1 MFTSSRASLFRDL
14 TNSLSLGDD
23 SKEEDGEEVEVDCD
37 LFKSDDLEITTCCWC
52 CHRDAIIV
60 SRASL

>member
-23 SKEEDGEEVEVDCD
+23 SKEEDGEEDEVDCD
-37 LFKSDDLEITTCCWC
+37 LFKSDDLEITTCC
-52 CHRDAIIV
+52 
-60 SRASL
+60 